1 MVFLGTI
8 FSCISHHQDGCS
20 LLPRVAAACRL
31 LSTNRI
37 CTATSAARPATNLQ
51 DGVLSATTG
60 DAAARRLAAPD
71 TDESPAVVPQWCV
84 HKSVGPQNNGR
95 LIFLGASILDLLVS
109 RELYA
114 LMPEAGE
121 HELREMRT
129 RLLDPEQLAW
139 VSRQLGLD
147 RQIICAKGS
156 EAQVTHRVLA
166 CLFEAYLADT
176 YISQGERTA
185 ACLVKNW
192 LMPRMGVAPVLSPPN
207 VKQILQE
214 WHQRQHGSP
223 PKYETVESTGPA
235 HKKQF
240 LVRLTFKNGS
250 KVERSV
256 ETWGASV
263 QKASVAAAQAAMSE
277 LQLER

>member
-1 MVFLGTI
+1 MMGGSLHEIAQRGEEASVSAKAMFCNWPPAAQYLELIEERHGESAIREWLATAGVRERYRETVVASSYYSSTSGMFAYGEVIGVEVFIHVEDPL
-8 FSCISHHQDGCS
+8 
-20 LLPRVAAACRL
+20 
-31 LSTNRI
+31 
-37 CTATSAARPATNLQ
+37 RPGEMQYILH
-51 DGVLSATTG
+51 GVLSATTG

-147 RQIICAKGS
+147 RHG
-156 EAQVTHRVLA
+156 VVRTD
-166 CLFEAYLADT
+166 YL
-176 YISQGERTA
+176 
-185 ACLVKNW
+185 C
-192 LMPRMGVAPVLSPPN
+192 
-207 VKQILQE
+207 
-214 WHQRQHGSP
+214 
-223 PKYETVESTGPA
+223 
-235 HKKQF
+235 
-240 LVRLTFKNGS
+240 
-250 KVERSV
+250 
-256 ETWGASV
+256 
-263 QKASVAAAQAAMSE
+263 
-277 LQLER
+277 

>member
-147 RQIICAKGS
+147 RHG
-156 EAQVTHRVLA
+156 VVRTD
-166 CLFEAYLADT
+166 YL
-176 YISQGERTA
+176 
-185 ACLVKNW
+185 C
-192 LMPRMGVAPVLSPPN
+192 
-207 VKQILQE
+207 
-214 WHQRQHGSP
+214 
-223 PKYETVESTGPA
+223 
-235 HKKQF
+235 
-240 LVRLTFKNGS
+240 
-250 KVERSV
+250 
-256 ETWGASV
+256 
-263 QKASVAAAQAAMSE
+263 
-277 LQLER
+277 